1 MQDKKLINITHA
13 VVGEQGVYSIEF
25 HEDNHTTHVKRTNS
39 DTSETLFSIGG
50 SSGSTDYISDVQLNG
65 SSLDFTATGSGF
77 SGSVSLSSLVAAE
90 ENNIV
95 AYQGG
100 TINTDT
106 VSSYSLRNGA
116 EKITLARTVASDTDF
131 IFRGGT
137 SVLGTT
143 SYGIITVY
151 VTISCS
157 GTGGIRV
164 QYEDLNG
171 SNVNVAGSTPQ
182 LTGNLAITFSYFGA
196 TGLQLLAVTEA

>member
-1 MQDKKLINITHA
+1 MQDKKLINITQS

-50 SSGSTDYISDVQLNG
+50 GSGSTDYISNVQLSGN
-65 SSLDFTATGSGF
+65 SLDFTSTGNAF
-77 SGSVSLSSLVAAE
+77 SGSINLSSLYE
-90 ENNIV
+90 EDNIV

-106 VSSYSLRNGA
+106 ASSYSLRNGA
-116 EKITLARTVASDTDF
+116 EKIVLARTVASDTDF
-131 IFRGGT
+131 ILRGST
-137 SVLGTT
+137 AVLGTT

-157 GTGGIRV
+157 GTGGLRV

-171 SNVNVAGSTPQ
+171 NNVNVAGGTHQ
-182 LTGNLAITFSYFGA
+182 LTGNLAITFSYFGD
-196 TGLQLLAVTEA
+196 TGLQLLAATEA